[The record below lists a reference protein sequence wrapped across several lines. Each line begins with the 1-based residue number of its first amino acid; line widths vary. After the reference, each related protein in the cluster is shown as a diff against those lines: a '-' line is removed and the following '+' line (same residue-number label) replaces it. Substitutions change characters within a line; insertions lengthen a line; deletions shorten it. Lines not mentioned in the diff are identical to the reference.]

1 MKKNYFLKCAI
12 LIVLLN
18 LSSTFLWAI
27 DETVPVGGNIQT
39 AIDNVATSGGGTVT
53 LAAGIHTIN
62 RSIKM
67 KSNVTLQGEGNWGT
81 LIKTTRNMK
90 MIIADSEGLV
100 NVTIKN
106 LELEGTNASS
116 GGGIEITAG
125 DDYPHDNLQILNVHC
140 YNTGWGVHVKG
151 TKNLLVKDCLFEK
164 NGTVG
169 KEGFAHNMYLRRVY
183 GAEVRDSQFLNSI
196 SANGINISYST
207 DIAIYNCEMSGNYF
221 RGVRAAVTVG
231 YTVHDCI
238 VKDNGDVGIF
248 ANAEIGITTTE
259 IDIKRNCV
267 SNNTKEGIKALNS
280 ATGIV
285 TDNNSYGNST
295 NYSLPDAVTQ
305 SGNITDATMDCTYS
319 FDPYIS
325 LVAKTT
331 ENSVV
336 LEWAYNKITPVDQ
349 DIFRGTEESGSGR
362 VQIAPNVDLT
372 TLTYT
377 DESGVSGTNYYYWV
391 KANDGSNSYNS
402 NAAIGGKVTVYEPSV
417 TLSAESRDS
426 SVALNWDIQ
435 DITEK
440 YVDLYRNTEDNY
452 SGSNMVANR
461 LTAVSTYVD
470 NSVVNETEYWYWLK
484 VINDSGTVYKN
495 EPATYALPSASLSVV
510 DYLGDIEEIVMSPN
524 PVSTEV
530 TIKMSQGGFN
540 SYTIYDTSGRVNVL
554 GSISSDVTEKTINV
568 DQLSKGIYF
577 VSLVGNKKQKTL
589 KLIKN

>member
-1 MKKNYFLKCAI
+1 
-12 LIVLLN
+12 
-18 LSSTFLWAI
+18 
-27 DETVPVGGNIQT
+27 
-39 AIDNVATSGGGTVT
+39 
-53 LAAGIHTIN
+53 
-62 RSIKM
+62 
-67 KSNVTLQGEGNWGT
+67 
-81 LIKTTRNMK
+81 
-90 MIIADSEGLV
+90 
-100 NVTIKN
+100 
-106 LELEGTNASS
+106 
-116 GGGIEITAG
+116 
-125 DDYPHDNLQILNVHC
+125 
-140 YNTGWGVHVKG
+140 
-151 TKNLLVKDCLFEK
+151 
-164 NGTVG
+164 
-169 KEGFAHNMYLRRVY
+169 MYLRRVY

-349 DIFRGTEESGSGR
+349 DIFRGIEESGSGR